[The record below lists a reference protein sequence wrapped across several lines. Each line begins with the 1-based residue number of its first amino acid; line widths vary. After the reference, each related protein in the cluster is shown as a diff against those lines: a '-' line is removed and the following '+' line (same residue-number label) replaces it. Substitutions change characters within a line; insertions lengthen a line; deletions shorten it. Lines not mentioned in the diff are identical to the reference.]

1 MNEYDDIINMPHHV
15 SKKHPQMSVL
25 ARAAQFGAFAAL
37 SGYEEAIDETGRL
50 TEDMINISEDEAYM
64 IDRALYEI
72 QKHIDEKPEADIS
85 YFMPDSRKSGGS
97 YKSIRGNIKKIDM
110 TDKKILLTD
119 ETQIDIARIS
129 SIEMVH
135 PQQY

>member
-64 IDRALYEI
+64 IDRALDEI